1 MIGVSR
7 LHGGPV
13 AAIDY
18 QADSD
23 PARFL
28 RGEEEVVSRIGRWI
42 AQVLAAARFRAIR
55 SHWPDLHQEVQG
67 RLIES
72 FRHGRYDPTR
82 ELRTY
87 VQGIARFTAFKA
99 MSRWSTRER
108 GNVEMMDEGPGQ
120 PAAGS
125 GERDLIA
132 CQLARRALELST
144 AECGGLIRSYFLEER
159 TYGDIA
165 QESGNPVG
173 TIKSRL
179 FRCLEKIHKLLGG

>member
-1 MIGVSR
+1 MS
-7 LHGGPV
+7 
-13 AAIDY
+13 Y
-18 QADSD
+18 QPGSD
-23 PARFL
+23 PARYL
-28 RGEEEVVSRIGRWI
+28 QGEDEVVGRISRWI
-42 AQVLAAARFRAIR
+42 AQVLAASRFRAIR

-67 RLIES
+67 RLVES
-72 FRHGRYDPTR
+72 FRQGRYDPAR

-99 MSRWSTRER
+99 MGRWSTRER
-108 GNVEMMDEGPGQ
+108 GNVEIPEAGAGQ

-159 TYGDIA
+159 TYAEISE
-165 QESGNPVG
+165 ESGNPVG
-173 TIKSRL
+173 TIKSKL
-179 FRCLEKIHKLLGG
+179 FRCLEKIHKLLGR